1 MCRCTDVINTIK
13 DHAIRSTMLSKH
25 SAGIYARGKL
35 LVGDAFNFHTGRQL
49 NCHAEQSALIKL
61 LRLYGTRNPTSLF
74 DFTKPL
80 TESQRRCLLSRNKKF
95 GSSFKDKII
104 CRKGFGK

>member
-13 DHAIRSTMLSKH
+13 THATRSPMLSKH

-35 LVGDAFNFHTGRQL
+35 LVTDAYNYHTGHAL
-49 NCHAEQSALIKL
+49 NCHAEQCAIMKL
-61 LRLYGTRNPTSLF
+61 LKLYGTRRPSSLF

-80 TESQRRCLLSRNKKF
+80 TESQRRYFISNCQII
-95 GSSFKDKII
+95 GSSFQDKII
-104 CRKGFGK
+104 CRQGFIK